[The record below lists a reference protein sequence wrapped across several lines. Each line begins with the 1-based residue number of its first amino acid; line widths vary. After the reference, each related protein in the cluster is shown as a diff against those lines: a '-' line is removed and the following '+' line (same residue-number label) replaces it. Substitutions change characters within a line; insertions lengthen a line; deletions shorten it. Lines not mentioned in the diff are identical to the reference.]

1 MPQLER
7 FDALVLGSGTGG
19 HQCSNQPAERPVRR
33 RHADRRLQPIEPPLR
48 LAHRLHQLLEYD
60 PLLGELELLAHQ
72 PVDVQA

>member
-48 LAHRLHQLLEYD
+48 LAHRLHHSNFWLINQLMCRRSRLTLY
-60 PLLGELELLAHQ
+60 A
-72 PVDVQA
+72 